1 MNNVEVN
8 LNGKNNNSNSPA
20 NINYKELNKLVSSND
35 KDNSGEGINNSNEEL
50 EEEPEQEELTSA
62 EINRLKKIQEQTL
75 LRAEKYAHLYI
86 NSPPENNNNII
97 VEIPKELNSDEKI
110 TNYNSSEDSTISNNM
125 LEPGIEN
132 DNEHFNKEKINPNK
146 ERLFQNI
153 HCYFYLGSEPLIIIG
168 PNLSYFIWIFTFVSF
183 FSIFIYSLKNS
194 SFLGNIIYISSYI
207 FFASCYILLMAG
219 NPGIP
224 TEKKHYDI
232 NDLNANYSQCNKCN
246 CIFKKKVAGK
256 VYHCEECGICIE
268 ECDHHS
274 NWATKCI
281 GKKNKKIYKAWIVSI
296 LIFVIAIIFYLI
308 L

>member
-8 LNGKNNNSNSPA
+8 LNGKNINSDSPT
-20 NINYKELNKLVSSND
+20 NINYKELNNGISSNE
-35 KDNSGEGINNSNEEL
+35 KDNSGEGINNSNEEI
-50 EEEPEQEELTSA
+50 EEEPEQDELTSA
-62 EINRLKKIQEQTL
+62 EINRLKKIQEQTF
-75 LRAEKYAHLYI
+75 LRAEKYAHLFI
-86 NSPPENNNNII
+86 NSPSENNTDNT
-97 VEIPKELNSDEKI
+97 ESIPKELNSDEKI

-125 LEPGIEN
+125 LDPGIEN

-183 FSIFIYSLKNS
+183 FSIFIYSLKTS
-194 SFLGNIIYISSYI
+194 SFIGNIIYISSYI

-232 NDLNANYSQCNKCN
+232 NDLNTNYSQCNKCN

-268 ECDHHS
+268 GCDHHS

-296 LIFVIAIIFYLI
+296 LIFIISIISYLI

>member
-8 LNGKNNNSNSPA
+8 LNGKNINSDSPT
-20 NINYKELNKLVSSND
+20 NINYKELNNGISSNE
-35 KDNSGEGINNSNEEL
+35 KDNSGEGINNSNEEI
-50 EEEPEQEELTSA
+50 EEEPEQDELTSA
-62 EINRLKKIQEQTL
+62 EINRLKKIQEQTF
-75 LRAEKYAHLYI
+75 LRAEKYAHLFI
-86 NSPPENNNNII
+86 NSPSENNTDNT
-97 VEIPKELNSDEKI
+97 ESIPKELNSDEKI

-125 LEPGIEN
+125 LDPGIEN

-183 FSIFIYSLKNS
+183 FSIFIYSLKTS
-194 SFLGNIIYISSYI
+194 SFIGNIIYISSYI
-207 FFASCYILLMAG
+207 FFASCYILLMTG

-232 NDLNANYSQCNKCN
+232 NDLNTNYSQCNKCN

-268 ECDHHS
+268 GCDHHS

-296 LIFVIAIIFYLI
+296 LIFIISIISYLI